1 MITAKSFSEQFE
13 AARRPSGFQG
23 KGLARSGGF
32 RHISPAKNPLSGKPM
47 KLLLLAGWA
56 LSSALGLMAQD
67 KSADHD
73 EPVPTLHA
81 YADLVQM
88 PTLVLGQN
96 RKKTPAIRSMAI
108 LLS

>member
-1 MITAKSFSEQFE
+1 
-13 AARRPSGFQG
+13 
-23 KGLARSGGF
+23 
-32 RHISPAKNPLSGKPM
+32 M

-56 LSSALGLMAQD
+56 LSTALGLMAQD
-67 KSADHD
+67 KPADQD

-96 RKKTPAIRSMAI
+96 RRAPG
-108 LLS
+108 